1 MKRKKTMIVPAIIA
15 LLLAAVG
22 CAGSPEK
29 GDQSSTAKEAKKA
42 VSEGIYKDDPRG
54 TLNIVNN
61 MDVPLILFVGSIN
74 NNNMI
79 GGVLAESERNF
90 DITKKLPESSNNG
103 SFLLRA
109 VREADYSEFG
119 SKLEERHI
127 RYASLITYDKKD
139 MRLVR
144 RIIQKDL
151 GGDAQVI
158 INNDSDLILEIRL
171 NKRDGHAITTLGP
184 WERDKVVYL
193 DPNSRG
199 YTFYP
204 VWQFYDKASGGVR
217 SIQPEGLNDTFQ
229 MRPVV
234 PGSPTPIPRL
244 PFSLNNDNLF
254 TPFATLTV
262 SNETYNGIN
271 FQRGTS
277 PLTCQN
283 GYEMINP
290 GAETFE
296 LDLNR
301 QPVMVIGGF
310 SIDIGRGVRNYI
322 PVPEFRYEA
331 GYNYVL
337 RLRSDGTLAPIE
349 RSSKMDTTGNL
360 RINLI
365 NEN

>member
-1 MKRKKTMIVPAIIA
+1 MKKFV
-15 LLLAAVG
+15 LLLVAVLTVATFMNCIG
-22 CAGSPEK
+22 GPEK

-42 VSEGIYKDDPRG
+42 VTEDIYKDDPRG
-54 TLNIVNN
+54 TLNIVNRTE
-61 MDVPLILFVGSIN
+61 VPLILFVGSIS

-79 GGVLAESERNF
+79 GGIRKDSERNF
-90 DITKKLPESSNNG
+90 DITNKLPASSNNG

-109 VREADYSEFG
+109 VRESDYTELG
-119 SKLEERHI
+119 SRISDREI

-151 GGDAQVI
+151 GGDAQVL
-158 INNDSDLILEIRL
+158 INNDSDLILELRL
-171 NKRDGHAITTLGP
+171 NNRDGHAITTLGP

-193 DPNSRG
+193 DPNTRG

-204 VWQFYDKASGGVR
+204 VWQFYDKSSGGVR
-217 SIQPEGLNDTFQ
+217 SVQPNGLDGSIP

-234 PGSPTPIPRL
+234 PGGSQTVPRL
-244 PFSLNNDNLF
+244 PFTLNTNDIF
-254 TPFATLTV
+254 TPFATLIV
-262 SNETYNGIN
+262 QNETYYGIN

-277 PLTCQN
+277 PITSQN

-290 GAETFE
+290 GSETFE

-310 SIDIGRGVRNYI
+310 TIDIGRGVSRYI
-322 PVPEFRYEA
+322 PVPEYRYEA
-331 GYNYVL
+331 GYNYIL

-349 RSSKMDTTGNL
+349 KLTKMDTTGNL
-360 RINLI
+360 KINLV